1 MGWEIKPWFCSP
13 DVWCGGAH
21 GIPGHILLSPGLGKE
36 PHRRARG
43 PLLQEHPWVFWG
55 QGTTSCSSRP
65 TQPVRCWP
73 SPRALFPS
81 RRNVQPLPSPL
92 HHSESCDPSRDPG
105 RAGIGDPGLDPCA
118 AAGSRRATGTRSRGW
133 GGSSTPT
140 CWLRSLPAAARH
152 TEPPQLLLATKGC
165 RWPVASKSPAA
176 ASLLL
181 VPAQMLEAVKILIN
195 HK

>member
-1 MGWEIKPWFCSP
+1 MCGVGERTAFPATSCSHQGWGRSRIAEHEDPSCRST
-13 DVWCGGAH
+13 
-21 GIPGHILLSPGLGKE
+21 PGCFG
-36 PHRRARG
+36 ARG
-43 PLLQEHPWVFWG
+43 PHPAPPG
-55 QGTTSCSSRP
+55 QHNPFGAGPAPGRCSHPGGMCSHFPAPCTT
-65 TQPVRCWP
+65 P
-73 SPRALFPS
+73 SPVTPPGIQGEQGSGILDWIRALQ
-81 RRNVQPLPSPL
+81 RA
-92 HHSESCDPSRDPG
+92 PG
-105 RAGIGDPGLDPCA
+105 AGDG
-118 AAGSRRATGTRSRGW
+118 